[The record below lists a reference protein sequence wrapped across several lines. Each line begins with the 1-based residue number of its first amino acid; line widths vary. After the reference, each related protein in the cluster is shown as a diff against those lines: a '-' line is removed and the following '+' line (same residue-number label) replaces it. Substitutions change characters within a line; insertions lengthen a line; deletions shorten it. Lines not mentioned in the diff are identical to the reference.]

1 MRRAKSGISWVL
13 SGDSAFLWSGDGYL
27 WRLLGFHKGCQ
38 VPFLLP
44 RGKVGFLRKHC
55 SIKGPH
61 LAWRGEF
68 HGFCG
73 VVVGSSWLLSSC
85 MGTWGTRSCFLR
97 EVRSTFE
104 LRGAPRDSSC
114 IAAQMNRA
122 SSRVE
127 ARTSGFLS
135 ISDIDLRVSVEFE
148 QGRQA
153 LSCVE
158 ACNSGSVSSSWK
170 LQEPW
175 QGRGSPQM
183 LWPLLQ
189 KYSYCQTVGGRWEP
203 GGYIPISLSSHLL
216 IFSSASN
223 GTTQLEGCAGQKNTE
238 SESGG
243 AKRLSITS

>member
-1 MRRAKSGISWVL
+1 MEWGWVCR
-13 SGDSAFLWSGDGYL
+13 
-27 WRLLGFHKGCQ
+27 RLLGFHKGCH

-44 RGKVGFLRKHC
+44 RGNVGFLRKHC

-73 VVVGSSWLLSSC
+73 VVVGSSRLLSSC
-85 MGTWGTRSCFLR
+85 MGTWGTHSCFLK

-148 QGRQA
+148 QGRQD

-158 ACNSGSVSSSWK
+158 SWNSGS
-170 LQEPW
+170 
-175 QGRGSPQM
+175 
-183 LWPLLQ
+183 
-189 KYSYCQTVGGRWEP
+189 
-203 GGYIPISLSSHLL
+203 LSSCEWDVRPLVELHLEPVAFSGGCNQGVSAPWCCNSVLEVPFESGL
-216 IFSSASN
+216 ILSGWGN
-223 GTTQLEGCAGQKNTE
+223 RCLWDCGTTHEVSCRV
-238 SESGG
+238 SM
-243 AKRLSITS
+243 

>member
-44 RGKVGFLRKHC
+44 RGNVGFLRKHC

-73 VVVGSSWLLSSC
+73 VVVGSSQLLSSC
-85 MGTWGTRSCFLR
+85 IGTWGTHSWFLR
-97 EVRSTFE
+97 EVRSTFN

-148 QGRQA
+148 QGRQD

-158 ACNSGSVSSSWK
+158 SWNSGS
-170 LQEPW
+170 
-175 QGRGSPQM
+175 
-183 LWPLLQ
+183 
-189 KYSYCQTVGGRWEP
+189 
-203 GGYIPISLSSHLL
+203 LSSCEWDVRPLVELHLEPVAFSGGCNQGVSAPWCCNSVLEVPFESGL
-216 IFSSASN
+216 ILSGWGN
-223 GTTQLEGCAGQKNTE
+223 RCLWDCGTTHEVSCRV
-238 SESGG
+238 SM
-243 AKRLSITS
+243 